1 MVLVPARP
9 RSSELVMRPSSQGGY
24 RAFTGKVPELADWGA
39 PAAGGAVTMPEQFG
53 LPEQG
58 QELLL
63 PDQSLF
69 LGFVPPVLPVAQLE
83 AAERAARR
91 EEDAR
96 YQGKLDEREA
106 QSQVKQEREEQHA
119 LELQAQDTQAQ
130 LERESL
136 KLQAKL
142 DVMRAAAEAKKEAL
156 ARVESLRSQADTER
170 ELRQQAEIQAL
181 AARCVPVAL
190 AFSVPVLCCAR
201 VFLLL

>member
-1 MVLVPARP
+1 M
-9 RSSELVMRPSSQGGY
+9 PSCRRWQHL
-24 RAFTGKVPELADWGA
+24 RDLAHSTLTWA
-39 PAAGGAVTMPEQFG
+39 
-53 LPEQG
+53 L
-58 QELLL
+58 
-63 PDQSLF
+63 
-69 LGFVPPVLPVAQLE
+69 
-83 AAERAARR
+83 
-91 EEDAR
+91 
-96 YQGKLDEREA
+96 
-106 QSQVKQEREEQHA
+106 QHA

-190 AFSVPVLCCAR
+190 AFSVPVPCCAR